1 MKMSYY
7 DEQRARQD
15 ARNGKAAAD
24 MKNAH
29 WKAKQDHDAAFAD
42 EKAKNNR

>member
-1 MKMSYY
+1 MSNY
-7 DEQRARQD
+7 DEQRARDD
-15 ARNGKAAAD
+15 ARNGKPAAD

-29 WKAKQDHDAAFAD
+29 WKAKQDYDAAYAA